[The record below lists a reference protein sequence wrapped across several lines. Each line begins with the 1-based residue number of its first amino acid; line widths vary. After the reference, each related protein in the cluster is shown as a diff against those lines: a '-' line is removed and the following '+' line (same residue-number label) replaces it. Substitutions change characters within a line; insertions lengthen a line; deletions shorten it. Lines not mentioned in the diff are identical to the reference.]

1 MEYCFRCERQQGEWH
16 RGMNGKMRV
25 GDKEYTPREDYLMF
39 SEEKRDRNLPSV
51 EQAKKKFLQ
60 QAISCPL
67 CKTPPEELSWVYL
80 VIPRWACKNADENEG
95 WITICDRCKLQI
107 DFFVEKK

>member
-1 MEYCFRCERQQGEWH
+1 MGDIERNIIFAVDGNKESSI
-16 RGMNGKMRV
+16 RA
-25 GDKEYTPREDYLMF
+25 DKEYPREDYLMF
-39 SEEKRDRNLPSV
+39 SEDKRDRTMPSV
-51 EQAKKKFLQ
+51 EEAKKKYLQ
-60 QAISCPL
+60 QAIPCPL
-67 CKTPPEELSWVYL
+67 CKTPPEELTWVYL